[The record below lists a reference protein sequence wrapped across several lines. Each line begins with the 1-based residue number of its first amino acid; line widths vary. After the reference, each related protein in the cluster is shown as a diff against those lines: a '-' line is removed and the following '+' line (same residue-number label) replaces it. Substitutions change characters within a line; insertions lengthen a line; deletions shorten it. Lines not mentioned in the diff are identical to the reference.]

1 MIDIVLTICK
11 YLIIICFGVFTLTSF
26 MAQRDI
32 PDETKSNT
40 FSLQRV
46 LMLAIHA
53 MAFFVICLNILT
65 DNADLNIWYV
75 IGFYI
80 AQLAYLMVMTILI
93 PRIVHL
99 NPGLNNV
106 MCMFLTIGF
115 IIQTRLSFN
124 NSVKQFLIIL
134 AGTVIFVILCI
145 LWKHMAFLKNLTW
158 IYCLAGMGLL
168 LLVLVLSAVS
178 RGAKLSLDLGPFS
191 FQPLEFV
198 KILFVLFV
206 AAAFNKSNSFKNVI
220 ITAICA
226 AVHVLIQV
234 MCKDLGSA
242 FILFV
247 IYLMMLY
254 VATRKFRYIFLGTAG
269 FAAAAVVAYKLF
281 SHVQVRVSAWLDPWA
296 DIEGDGYQI
305 AQSLFAVGTGG
316 WFGSGLFKGSP
327 TSIPLISKDMVI
339 SAISEELGAI
349 FAIFLILLCLCF
361 TLMIFRVAIR
371 IESTFYKLLAFGLGV
386 SYAIQVFL
394 TVGGALKFIPLT
406 GVTLPFISS
415 GGSSILASMIML
427 GIVQSLYV
435 ISESDVAHE
444 RRLVASGADISEF
457 AGYEDLA
464 EDSEQ
469 QEENSYD
476 YYHRNDDQD
485 NKDQYSEGHDDYIA
499 DADDYDEDSE
509 YYDSDYDYDENS
521 EYYDSDYDEVHHE
534 SNAYHNDAHY
544 EGRHAA
550 DSLRSQQM
558 QFDRN
563 QYNGYKERH
572 PSRGANVL
580 RNPEYNSR
588 LKVKELGTIDD
599 ARHTSY
605 DARSENRSNKRT
617 IIMVDPDSIDDDE
630 F

>member
-11 YLIIICFGVFTLTSF
+11 YLIIICFGTFTLASF

-32 PDETKSNT
+32 PDETKTNT

-75 IGFYI
+75 VSFYI
-80 AQLAYLMVMTILI
+80 AQLAYLMFMTIFI
-93 PRIVHL
+93 PRVVHL

-115 IIQTRLSFN
+115 IIQTRLSLS
-124 NSVKQFLIIL
+124 NSIKQFLIIL

-145 LWKHMAFLKNLTW
+145 FCKHMSFLKNLTW
-158 IYCLAGMGLL
+158 IYCIVGMGLL
-168 LLVLVLSAVS
+168 MLVFVLSAVS
-178 RGAKLSLDLGPFS
+178 RGAKLSLELGPFS

-198 KILFVLFV
+198 KIIFVLFV
-206 AAAFNKSNSFKNVI
+206 AAAFNKSNSFKNVV

-226 AVHVLIQV
+226 AIHVLIQV

-269 FAAAAVVAYKLF
+269 FAAAAVVAYKMF

-394 TVGGALKFIPLT
+394 TIGGALKFIPLT

-427 GIVQSLYV
+427 GIIQSLYV

-444 RRLVASGADISEF
+444 RKMVASGADISEF

-464 EDSEQ
+464 EDDEQ
-469 QEENSYD
+469 QEENAYN
-476 YYHRNDDQD
+476 YYHRNEQHGS
-485 NKDQYSEGHDDYIA
+485 NEKLYPEGDAGY
-499 DADDYDEDSE
+499 DADSENDASYDDEEYYGEEYYDGSYDSE
-509 YYDSDYDYDENS
+509 YDDDDEYPKNTENAVIRTSRKQTAYTIDQHNDYDASRTN
-521 EYYDSDYDEVHHE
+521 VNR
-534 SNAYHNDAHY
+534 NA
-544 EGRHAA
+544 E
-550 DSLRSQQM
+550 
-558 QFDRN
+558 
-563 QYNGYKERH
+563 YNG
-572 PSRGANVL
+572 
-580 RNPEYNSR
+580 R
-588 LKVKELGTIDD
+588 LKVRELGTIDD
-599 ARHTSY
+599 AGDRLHGKTSGNE
-605 DARSENRSNKRT
+605 ANKRT
-617 IIMVDPDSIDDDE
+617 IIMIDPDSIDDDE

>member
-1 MIDIVLTICK
+1 MIDIILTICK
-11 YLIIICFGVFTLTSF
+11 YLIIICFGAFTLTSF
-26 MAQRDI
+26 MAQRDV

-53 MAFFVICLNILT
+53 MAFFVICMNVLT
-65 DNADLNIWYV
+65 NNADLNIWYV
-75 IGFYI
+75 VSFYI
-80 AQLAYLMVMTILI
+80 AQLAYLMFMTIFI
-93 PRIVHL
+93 PRVVHL

-106 MCMFLTIGF
+106 MCMFLAIGF
-115 IIQTRLSFN
+115 IIQTRLSLN
-124 NSVKQFLIIL
+124 NSFKQFLIIL
-134 AGTVIFVILCI
+134 AGTVIFVILCV
-145 LWKHMAFLKNLTW
+145 LCRHMTFLKNLTW
-158 IYCLAGMGLL
+158 VYCIVGMGLL

-178 RGAKLSLDLGPFS
+178 RGAKLSLELGPFS

-206 AAAFNKSNSFKNVI
+206 AAAFNKSNSFKNVV
-220 ITAICA
+220 ITAIA
-226 AVHVLIQV
+226 AAIHVLIQV

-269 FAAAAVVAYKLF
+269 FAAAAVIAYKMF
-281 SHVQVRVSAWLDPWA
+281 SHVQVRVSVWLDPWA

-394 TVGGALKFIPLT
+394 TIGGALKFIPLT

-444 RRLVASGADISEF
+444 RRMVASGADISEF

-464 EDSEQ
+464 EDSQQ
-469 QEENSYD
+469 QEDEYN
-476 YYHRNDDQD
+476 YYHRNDPQD
-485 NKDQYSEGHDDYIA
+485 TEQLPYSEDDEQDEISE
-499 DADDYDEDSE
+499 DYDSYDDDE
-509 YYDSDYDYDENS
+509 YYDGSYDDEEDYDDEYPEISNNNVRGTRREQVVYTFAQHNDYDENRPGT
-521 EYYDSDYDEVHHE
+521 DK
-534 SNAYHNDAHY
+534 NA
-544 EGRHAA
+544 E
-550 DSLRSQQM
+550 
-558 QFDRN
+558 
-563 QYNGYKERH
+563 YNGR
-572 PSRGANVL
+572 L
-580 RNPEYNSR
+580 R
-588 LKVKELGTIDD
+588 VKKLGTIDD
-599 ARHTSY
+599 AEQRSY
-605 DARSENRSNKRT
+605 GDRSGNETNKRT
-617 IIMVDPDSIDDDE
+617 IIMIDSDSIDDDE

>member
-11 YLIIICFGVFTLTSF
+11 YLIIICFGAFTLASF
-26 MAQRDI
+26 MSQRDV

-75 IGFYI
+75 VSFYI
-80 AQLAYLMVMTILI
+80 AQLAYLMFMTIFI
-93 PRIVHL
+93 PRVVHL

-106 MCMFLTIGF
+106 MCMFLAIGF
-115 IIQTRLSFN
+115 IIQTRLSLN
-124 NSVKQFLIIL
+124 NSIKQFLIIL

-145 LWKHMAFLKNLTW
+145 FCKHMSFLKNLTW
-158 IYCLAGMGLL
+158 IYCIAGMGLL

-178 RGAKLSLDLGPFS
+178 RGAKLSLELGPFS

-220 ITAICA
+220 ITAVCA
-226 AVHVLIQV
+226 AIHVLIQV

-269 FAAAAVVAYKLF
+269 FAAAAVIAYKMF
-281 SHVQVRVSAWLDPWA
+281 SHVQVRVSVWLDPWA

-394 TVGGALKFIPLT
+394 TIGGALKFIPLT

-444 RRLVASGADISEF
+444 RKMVASGADISEF

-469 QEENSYD
+469 QEENAYD
-476 YYHRNDDQD
+476 YYHRNDQQ
-485 NKDQYSEGHDDYIA
+485 NPEQTPYSEGYEQDEISE
-499 DADDYDEDSE
+499 DYDSYGDDE
-509 YYDSDYDYDENS
+509 YYDGSYDSDENYDDEYPETANNSIRRTRREQAVYTFNQRNGYDENRS
-521 EYYDSDYDEVHHE
+521 GNIKDAE
-534 SNAYHNDAHY
+534 HN
-544 EGRHAA
+544 G
-550 DSLRSQQM
+550 
-558 QFDRN
+558 
-563 QYNGYKERH
+563 
-572 PSRGANVL
+572 
-580 RNPEYNSR
+580 R

-599 ARHTSY
+599 AERKIHGS
-605 DARSENRSNKRT
+605 SWENGTNKRT
-617 IIMVDPDSIDDDE
+617 IIMIDPDSIDDDE

>member
-1 MIDIVLTICK
+1 MIDIVLTVCK
-11 YLIIICFGVFTLTSF
+11 YLIIMCFGAFTVTSF
-26 MAQRDI
+26 MSQRDV

-65 DNADLNIWYV
+65 NNADLNIWYV
-75 IGFYI
+75 VSFYI
-80 AQLAYLMVMTILI
+80 AQLAYLMFMTIFI
-93 PRIVHL
+93 PRVVHL

-106 MCMFLTIGF
+106 MCMFLAIGF
-115 IIQTRLSFN
+115 IIQTRLSLN
-124 NSVKQFLIIL
+124 NSFKQFLIIL
-134 AGTVIFVILCI
+134 AGTVIFVILCVLCRHI
-145 LWKHMAFLKNLTW
+145 SFLKNLTW
-158 IYCLAGMGLL
+158 IYCIVGMGLL

-178 RGAKLSLDLGPFS
+178 RGAKLSLELGPFS

-220 ITAICA
+220 ITAVA
-226 AVHVLIQV
+226 AAIHVLIQV

-269 FAAAAVVAYKLF
+269 FAAAAVIAYKMF
-281 SHVQVRVSAWLDPWA
+281 SHVQVRVSVWLDPWA

-394 TVGGALKFIPLT
+394 TIGGALKFIPLT

-444 RRLVASGADISEF
+444 RRMVASGADISEF

-469 QEENSYD
+469 QEENAYN
-476 YYHRNDDQD
+476 YYHRNDQQD
-485 NKDQYSEGHDDYIA
+485 SEQTPYSEDDERYM
-499 DADDYDEDSE
+499 DLEDYDVYDDEE
-509 YYDSDYDYDENS
+509 YYDGSYDNDEDYDDEYPKMGHNTIRRVRN
-521 EYYDSDYDEVHHE
+521 EQIGYTINKYHDHAEGDSIIQTD
-534 SNAYHNDAHY
+534 NDKIT
-544 EGRHAA
+544 E
-550 DSLRSQQM
+550 
-558 QFDRN
+558 
-563 QYNGYKERH
+563 YNGR
-572 PSRGANVL
+572 L
-580 RNPEYNSR
+580 R
-588 LKVKELGTIDD
+588 VKELGTIDD
-599 ARHTSY
+599 AEGKIYGSGSGNETS
-605 DARSENRSNKRT
+605 KRT
-617 IIMVDPDSIDDDE
+617 IIMIDPDSIEDDE

>member
-11 YLIIICFGVFTLTSF
+11 YLIIICFGAFTLVSF
-26 MAQRDI
+26 MSQRDV

-75 IGFYI
+75 VSFYI
-80 AQLAYLMVMTILI
+80 AQLAYLMFMTIFI
-93 PRIVHL
+93 PRVVHL

-106 MCMFLTIGF
+106 MCMFLAVGF
-115 IIQTRLSFN
+115 IIQTRLSLN
-124 NSVKQFLIIL
+124 NSFKQFLIIL

-145 LWKHMAFLKNLTW
+145 FCKHMSFLKNLTW
-158 IYCLAGMGLL
+158 IYCIAGMGLL

-178 RGAKLSLDLGPFS
+178 RGAKLSLELGPFS

-226 AVHVLIQV
+226 AIHVLIQV

-269 FAAAAVVAYKLF
+269 FAAAAVIAYKMF
-281 SHVQVRVSAWLDPWA
+281 SHVQVRVSVWLDPWA

-394 TVGGALKFIPLT
+394 TIGGALKFIPLT

-415 GGSSILASMIML
+415 GGSSILSSMIML
-427 GIVQSLYV
+427 GIIQSLYV

-444 RRLVASGADISEF
+444 RKMVASGADISEF

-464 EDSEQ
+464 EDSGQ
-469 QEENSYD
+469 QEENSYN
-476 YYHRNDDQD
+476 YYHRNDQQ
-485 NKDQYSEGHDDYIA
+485 NPEQTPYSEVYEQDEISEDYSSYDD
-499 DADDYDEDSE
+499 DG
-509 YYDSDYDYDENS
+509 YYDGNYDNDEDYDYEYPEIANNS
-521 EYYDSDYDEVHHE
+521 VRSTRHE
-534 SNAYHNDAHY
+534 HVVYTI
-544 EGRHAA
+544 
-550 DSLRSQQM
+550 
-558 QFDRN
+558 N
-563 QYNGYKERH
+563 QHNGYDVNRSGTVKDIAH
-572 PSRGANVL
+572 NG
-580 RNPEYNSR
+580 R

-599 ARHTSY
+599 AEHKIYGS
-605 DARSENRSNKRT
+605 SFENETNKRT
-617 IIMVDPDSIDDDE
+617 IIMIDPDSINDDE

>member
-11 YLIIICFGVFTLTSF
+11 YLIIICFGAFTLVSF
-26 MAQRDI
+26 MSQRDV

-75 IGFYI
+75 VSFYI
-80 AQLAYLMVMTILI
+80 AQLAYLMFMTIFI
-93 PRIVHL
+93 PRVVHL

-106 MCMFLTIGF
+106 MCMFLAVGF
-115 IIQTRLSFN
+115 IIQTRLSLN
-124 NSVKQFLIIL
+124 NSFKQFLIIL

-145 LWKHMAFLKNLTW
+145 FCKHMSFLKNITW
-158 IYCLAGMGLL
+158 IYCIAGMGLL

-178 RGAKLSLDLGPFS
+178 RGAKLSLELGPFS

-226 AVHVLIQV
+226 AIHVLIQV

-269 FAAAAVVAYKLF
+269 FAAAAVIAYKMF
-281 SHVQVRVSAWLDPWA
+281 SHVQVRVSVWLDPWA

-394 TVGGALKFIPLT
+394 TIGGALKFIPLT

-427 GIVQSLYV
+427 GIIQSLYV

-444 RRLVASGADISEF
+444 RKMVASGADISEF

-464 EDSEQ
+464 EDSGQ
-469 QEENSYD
+469 QEENSYN
-476 YYHRNDDQD
+476 YYHRNDQQ
-485 NKDQYSEGHDDYIA
+485 NSEQTPYSEVYEQDEISEDYSSYDD
-499 DADDYDEDSE
+499 DE
-509 YYDSDYDYDENS
+509 YYDGSYDDDEDYDYEYPEIANNS
-521 EYYDSDYDEVHHE
+521 VRRTRHE
-534 SNAYHNDAHY
+534 
-544 EGRHAA
+544 HAVITI
-550 DSLRSQQM
+550 
-558 QFDRN
+558 N
-563 QYNGYKERH
+563 QHNGYDV
-572 PSRGANVL
+572 SRSGTVTDIAHNG
-580 RNPEYNSR
+580 R

-599 ARHTSY
+599 AERKIYGS
-605 DARSENRSNKRT
+605 SSFENEANKRT
-617 IIMVDPDSIDDDE
+617 IIMIDPDSINNDE